1 MKSNQ
6 ARLLKFVTHSNR
18 VASIAKRYGWLPG
31 ARYTNLRDVKKFDRV
46 GFLDIDWKNYNFRR
60 HLDAAKTIA
69 PVMTVARDI
78 DNKEDIGRII
88 DQACEL
94 SLYSKYVVIVPKD
107 MRLASILDNIVPKQF
122 ILGYSVP
129 TCCGA
134 TTIQPQAFNRSVHL
148 LGGRPDVQRK
158 LAIYMPVFS
167 FDCNRF
173 TLDAAYGD
181 YFDGEIFRPHPRGG
195 YERCIE
201 DSIKNINALW
211 DDYNLSRRKCDGR

>member
-1 MKSNQ
+1 LKSNQ
-6 ARLLKFVTHSNR
+6 AQLLKFVTHSNR
-18 VASIAKRYGWLPG
+18 VASIAKRYGWLTG
-31 ARYTNLRDVKKFDRV
+31 ARYTNFRDVKKFDRV

-122 ILGYSVP
+122 ILCYSVP

-134 TTIQPQAFNRSVHL
+134 NTIQLQAFNRSVHL

-158 LAIYMPVFS
+158 LARYMPVFS